1 MHEHSVRWID
11 HVAEWVCFHQAVT
24 QLAQTHQN
32 SGAQSMFSE
41 PAAPP

>member
-1 MHEHSVRWID
+1 MREHSGRWID
-11 HVAEWVCFHQAVT
+11 HVAEGVCFHQPVR
-24 QLAQTHQN
+24 QMAQTHQN